1 MRNKATTEVI
11 NFTTVAAIIDYR
23 EQTLSLVEKT
33 HTKFDYYLHTI
44 LARWTAPFV
53 ADEIVYPLTVNGV

>member
-1 MRNKATTEVI
+1 M
-11 NFTTVAAIIDYR
+11 AAIIDYR